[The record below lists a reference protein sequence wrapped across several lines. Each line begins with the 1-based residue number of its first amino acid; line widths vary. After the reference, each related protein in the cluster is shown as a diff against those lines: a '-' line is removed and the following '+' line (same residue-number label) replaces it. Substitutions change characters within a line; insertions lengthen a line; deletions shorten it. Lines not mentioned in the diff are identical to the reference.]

1 MSNNSLIGLLRK
13 FLVKAETL
21 EKSQGETESL
31 RNLLRANSKST
42 AEYFQDVWAATAIG
56 RDGYFVEFG
65 AADGKTISNTYLLE
79 KEFGWTGILAE
90 PCRAFHSQLSYN
102 RECIIDHRAV
112 WTVTGE
118 TRMFS
123 ESQDAFLSGISSTE
137 YLNET
142 VPSIEKYPVK
152 TVSLT
157 DLLSD
162 YDAPEIIDFLSIDTE
177 GGEAEILKSFINKG
191 KYTVRL
197 ICVEHSWRKD
207 DEHLLNWMEKKG
219 FSRVFEY
226 LPSRD
231 YWFVNND

>member
-1 MSNNSLIGLLRK
+1 MRNHSLIRSLRK

-21 EKSQGETESL
+21 EKSQGESEAL

-42 AEYFQDVWAATAIG
+42 AEYFQDVWAATTIG
-56 RDGYFVEFG
+56 KDGFFVEFG
-65 AADGKTISNTYLLE
+65 AADGKTISNTYVLE
-79 KEFGWTGILAE
+79 KEFGWKGILAE

-102 RECIIDHRAV
+102 RKCIVVHRAV

-118 TRMFS
+118 TKIFT

-142 VPSIEKYPVK
+142 VPSIKNYPVE

-162 YDAPEIIDFLSIDTE
+162 YSAPEVIDFLSIDTE
-177 GGEAEILKSFINKG
+177 GGEAEILKSFINGG
-191 KYTVRL
+191 KYTARL

-207 DEHLLNWMEKKG
+207 DEELLNWMATKG
-219 FSRVFEY
+219 FSRVFEN
-226 LPSRD
+226 LSSRD
-231 YWFVNND
+231 YWFVNNE